1 MLDLARDIIGSQPI
15 LTAFLA
21 IGVGYLVGQIN
32 IFGFSLGVGAV
43 LFVGLAIGAFA
54 PKAQIIGPIG
64 LTGLIM
70 FLYGIGIL
78 YGRQFFEGMV
88 GAGQKYNL
96 LALVGCLAGLAVALL
111 LGHIFG
117 IKIGH
122 TLGLYAGSMTSTAT
136 LQAALDVMKNKDPS
150 IGYSIAYPF
159 GVIGPILCIYFMTRI
174 VKPKFP
180 AKTQRFHMGEI
191 SVGERFAGRRLGDLM
206 AKAPA
211 GLQVTMVRK
220 GGHNIVPTDDT
231 ILENGDAVLVVAED
245 NEAIATAAAKLGKLS
260 PGRLASDRADL
271 DYIRVFVGKASA
283 VGIPL
288 AQLPMP
294 AGYPT
299 HLLHVRRYDADL
311 VPAPDL
317 MLEFGDRVGVLAP
330 PDRKEEI
337 RRHFGDTVKATA
349 EFSYVSLGLGMVMG
363 VLLGLIPIPI
373 PGVGIV
379 TLGIGGGPLIVALIL
394 GKLRRTGPMLW
405 TMPLPANI
413 VLRNFGLAMFLAT
426 VGVNAGQPFVRTVAE
441 SGFTMLFIGVAVL
454 LTTVFIV
461 LLVGHYLMKIP
472 YDDLVGVAS
481 GATGN
486 PAILVYSTK
495 MAPTERPDIGYAMI
509 FPSMTLVKVIAAQI
523 VGLLTVGKRRL
534 DCAACDFPAARA
546 AAVVKSLP
554 TGTEE
559 MQDGRPRHPRRSRPS
574 SIRMPTAPPRSRK
587 PSRKSGSRRRD
598 CPFSRRSC
606 LRSWRAAASGSGR
619 STIPSSPATRS

>member
-1 MLDLARDIIGSQPI
+1 
-15 LTAFLA
+15 
-21 IGVGYLVGQIN
+21 
-32 IFGFSLGVGAV
+32 
-43 LFVGLAIGAFA
+43 
-54 PKAQIIGPIG
+54 
-64 LTGLIM
+64 
-70 FLYGIGIL
+70 
-78 YGRQFFEGMV
+78 
-88 GAGQKYNL
+88 
-96 LALVGCLAGLAVALL
+96 
-111 LGHIFG
+111 
-117 IKIGH
+117 
-122 TLGLYAGSMTSTAT
+122 MTSTAT
-136 LQAALDVMKNKDPS
+136 LQAATDVVKNKDPS

-174 VKPKFP
+174 VRPKFP

-220 GGHNIVPTDDT
+220 GGRNIVVTDDT
-231 ILENGDAVLVVAED
+231 ILENGDAILVVAED
-245 NEAIATAAAKLGKLS
+245 TEAIATAAAKLGKLS

-288 AQLPMP
+288 ASLPMP

-317 MLEFGDRVGVLAP
+317 MLKFGDRVGVLAP
-330 PDRKEEI
+330 PERKEEI

-373 PGVGIV
+373 PGVGTV

-413 VLRNFGLAMFLAT
+413 VLRNFGLAMFLAS

-441 SGFTMLFIGVAVL
+441 SGLTMLFIGVAVL

-472 YDDLVGVAS
+472 YDDLVGILCNVLVCAAVWLAYGGRTVTDKIVAVVLPVS
-481 GATGN
+481 A
-486 PAILVYSTK
+486 
-495 MAPTERPDIGYAMI
+495 
-509 FPSMTLVKVIAAQI
+509 FIAAGFEHCVANMYFLPLAWLLVRTGHAPEGFDGLAITAGGILHNLVPVTIGNI
-523 VGLLTVGKRRL
+523 VG
-534 DCAACDFPAARA
+534 
-546 AAVVKSLP
+546 
-554 TGTEE
+554 
-559 MQDGRPRHPRRSRPS
+559 
-574 SIRMPTAPPRSRK
+574 
-587 PSRKSGSRRRD
+587 
-598 CPFSRRSC
+598 
-606 LRSWRAAASGSGR
+606 GSGMVGIAYWAIYR
-619 STIPSSPATRS
+619 SAFGKERLGGE

>member
-1 MLDLARDIIGSQPI
+1 MLDLAREIIGSQPI

-21 IGVGYLVGQIN
+21 IGLGYLVGQIS
-32 IFGFSLGVGAV
+32 IGGFSLGVGAV

-54 PKAQIIGPIG
+54 PKAQITGPIG

-78 YGRQFFEGMV
+78 YGKQFFEGMV
-88 GAGQKYNL
+88 GVGQKYNL
-96 LALVGCLAGLAVALL
+96 LALVACIASLFVALG
-111 LGHIFG
+111 LGHVFG

-122 TLGLYAGSMTSTAT
+122 TLGIYAGSMTSTAS

-159 GVIGPILCIYFMTRI
+159 GVIGPILCIYFMTR
-174 VKPKFP
+174 VVNPKFP
-180 AKTQRFHMGEI
+180 AKGQRFHMGEI
-191 SVGERFAGRRLGDLM
+191 SIGEGYAGKRLDELM
-206 AKAPA
+206 AGPLR
-211 GLQVTMVRK
+211 GVQVTMVRK
-220 GGHNIVPTDDT
+220 GGRNCVPTADT
-231 ILENGDAVLVVAED
+231 VLSAGDAILVVAEQ
-245 NEAIATAAAKLGKLS
+245 NEEIARATATVGKPE

-271 DYIRVFVGKASA
+271 DYIRVFVGKASV

-288 AQLPMP
+288 ASLPMP
-294 AGYPT
+294 AGFPT

-317 MLEFGDRVGVLAP
+317 MLEFGDRVGVLMP

-337 RRHFGDTVKATA
+337 RRYFGDTVKAAA
-349 EFSYVSLGLGMVMG
+349 EFSYVSLGIGMVLG
-363 VLLGLIPIPI
+363 ILLGLVPIPI
-373 PGVGIV
+373 PGVGVV

-441 SGFTMLFIGVAVL
+441 SGPTMLFIGVAVL

-461 LLVGHYLMKIP
+461 LLVGHYVMKIP

-509 FPSMTLVKVIAAQI
+509 FPSMTLVKVIAVQI
-523 VGLLTVGKRRL
+523 VGLLMV
-534 DCAACDFPAARA
+534 
-546 AAVVKSLP
+546 
-554 TGTEE
+554 
-559 MQDGRPRHPRRSRPS
+559 
-574 SIRMPTAPPRSRK
+574 
-587 PSRKSGSRRRD
+587 
-598 CPFSRRSC
+598 
-606 LRSWRAAASGSGR
+606 GSG
-619 STIPSSPATRS
+619 AG

>member
-1 MLDLARDIIGSQPI
+1 MLDLAREIIGSQPI

-21 IGVGYLVGQIN
+21 IGLGYLVGQIS
-32 IFGFSLGVGAV
+32 IGGFSLGVGAV

-54 PKAQIIGPIG
+54 PKAQITGPIG

-88 GAGQKYNL
+88 GVGQKYNL
-96 LALVGCLAGLAVALL
+96 LALVACTASLCVALG
-111 LGHIFG
+111 LGHVFG

-122 TLGLYAGSMTSTAT
+122 TLGIYAGSMTSTAS
-136 LQAALDVMKNKDPS
+136 LQAALDVVKNKDPS

-159 GVIGPILCIYFMTRI
+159 GVIGPILCIYFMTR
-174 VKPKFP
+174 VVRPNFP
-180 AKTQRFHMGEI
+180 AKAQRFHMGEI
-191 SVGERFAGRRLGDLM
+191 AIGEQFSGRKLEDLTKDPLKDM
-206 AKAPA
+206 
-211 GLQVTMVRK
+211 QVTMLRK
-220 GGHNIVPTDDT
+220 GNRNFVPTADT
-231 ILENGDAVLVVAED
+231 LLSAGDAVLVVAESED
-245 NEAIATAAAKLGKLS
+245 TIANAAARLGKLE
-260 PGRLASDRADL
+260 PGRLVSDRSDL
-271 DYIRVFVGKASA
+271 DYIRVFVGKANV
-283 VGIPL
+283 VGVPL
-288 AQLPMP
+288 ASLPLP

-317 MLEFGDRVGVLAP
+317 MLEFGDRVGVLMP
-330 PDRKEEI
+330 PERKEEI
-337 RRHFGDTVKATA
+337 RRYFGDTVKAA
-349 EFSYVSLGLGMVMG
+349 ADFSYVSLGIGMVMG

-373 PGVGIV
+373 PGVGVV

-441 SGFTMLFIGVAVL
+441 SGLTMLFIGVAVL

-461 LLVGHYLMKIP
+461 LLVGHYVLKIP

-523 VGLLTVGKRRL
+523 VGLLTV
-534 DCAACDFPAARA
+534 AN
-546 AAVVKSLP
+546 
-554 TGTEE
+554 TG
-559 MQDGRPRHPRRSRPS
+559 G
-574 SIRMPTAPPRSRK
+574 
-587 PSRKSGSRRRD
+587 
-598 CPFSRRSC
+598 
-606 LRSWRAAASGSGR
+606 
-619 STIPSSPATRS
+619 